1 MRLEVSGITFS
12 YGNRKVLSDISLKA
26 EDGEIIAIL
35 GRNGSGKTTLMRAM
49 LGFLR
54 PESGTITIDGQDI
67 LMMDSRTR
75 AKAIAYIPQQTEA
88 VYPYTVLE
96 AVMMGSAP
104 TLSLFSRPGRKEE
117 ERALSVLEMLGIG
130 SLAGR
135 YVNQISGG
143 ERQLVMIARAIA
155 QDARILLLDEPTS
168 SLDYSNQLLV
178 MERAGMLSKDGYT
191 LILSTH
197 DPAQALT
204 YATSVLALSD
214 GGILYSGGP
223 DGLLDGKV
231 LSALYGRELVVREI
245 ESEGGRRIV
254 CIPR

>member
-1 MRLEVSGITFS
+1 MRLEVSGISFS
-12 YGNRKVLSDISLKA
+12 YGSRKVLSDVSLKA
-26 EDGEIIAIL
+26 EDGEIIALL

-49 LGFLR
+49 LGFLH
-54 PESGTITIDGQDI
+54 PESGTIAIDGRDI
-67 LMMDSRTR
+67 LAMDNRER
-75 AKAIAYIPQQTEA
+75 ARAIAYIPQQTET

-96 AVMMGSAP
+96 AVMMGAAP
-104 TLSLFSRPGRKEE
+104 ALSLFSRPGKKEE
-117 ERALSVLEMLGIG
+117 ERAHYVLGILG
-130 SLAGR
+130 IDNLAKR
-135 YVNQISGG
+135 YINQISGG

-168 SLDYSNQLLV
+168 SLDYSNQILV
-178 MERAGMLSKDGYT
+178 MERSDMLRKDGYA

-204 YATSVLALSD
+204 YATSVIALS
-214 GGILYSGGP
+214 GGRIIYSGSP

-231 LSALYGRELVVREI
+231 LSALYGRDLAIREI